1 MAECA
6 THSAAIITPVSRI
19 ADART
24 LLRDDLERIFSDA
37 NFAGAQ
43 WGVEVVSLDRGEI
56 LYERNSGRLS
66 MPASNNKILTVSSA
80 LLRLGP
86 NYRYVTRVMTDG
98 DVVGETLKGNL
109 VIVGAGDPSTAARF
123 REGDPFWVFKDW
135 AARLKEKGVR
145 ILEGDLLGDDRAF
158 GYSMLGAGWEWDDL
172 GYGYAAP
179 VSALQFN
186 ENLVA
191 LEISPGDTVG
201 SQATIKQLPLPDYL
215 TVECRVVTAA
225 PETEAQIEVARGR
238 ESNSIVLR
246 GAVPWKSKPTRQT
259 VAVESPVDYY
269 LRALKRTL
277 AEAGI
282 EVAAAQT
289 RAVRET
295 SARPLAPLWTYESPP
310 LAEIVKQTLKVS
322 QNLYAE
328 TLARTLGLALRGE
341 GSFAAGKAVVEEALR
356 DMAIE
361 NGSYAYVDGSGL
373 SRLDLVSADTMVRIF
388 KFMYRHKYFQQF
400 YDALPIAGVDGTIA
414 SRMKGTRA
422 ENNAHAKTGSI
433 AYVRSLSGYVRT
445 ADGEMLAFSMIA
457 NNFLV
462 PSRAAEYV
470 QDAAVERLANFT
482 RREEG
487 SR

>member
-1 MAECA
+1 MVGCA
-6 THSAAIITPVSRI
+6 LHSAVTTTPASRT
-19 ADART
+19 ADARA
-24 LLRDDLERIFSDA
+24 LLHDDLEHIFSDA

-66 MPASNNKILTVSSA
+66 MPASNNKVLTASSA
-80 LLRLGP
+80 LIRLGP
-86 NYRYVTRVMTDG
+86 NFRYVTRVMTDG
-98 DVVGETLKGNL
+98 DVSGDTLKGNL

-123 REGDPFWVFKDW
+123 REGDPFWVFKEW

-145 ILEGDLLGDDRAF
+145 ILGGDILGDDRAF
-158 GYSMLGAGWEWDDL
+158 GDSMLGAGWEWDDL
-172 GYGYAAP
+172 AYGYAAP

-186 ENLVA
+186 ENLVTI
-191 LEISPGDTVG
+191 EIFAGDTAG
-201 SQATIKQLPLPDYL
+201 SPATIKQLPLPDYL
-215 TVECRVVTAA
+215 TVECRIVTAA
-225 PETEAQIEVARGR
+225 SETEAQIDVERGKER
-238 ESNSIVLR
+238 NAIVLR

-269 LRALKRTL
+269 LRALKQTL
-277 AEAGI
+277 AAAGI
-282 EVAAAQT
+282 EVASAQT

-295 SARPLAPLWTYESPP
+295 NAQPLSLLWTHESPP
-310 LAEIVKQTLKVS
+310 LSEIVKQTLKVS

-328 TLARTLGLALRGE
+328 TLARTLGLALRGD
-341 GSFAAGKAVVEEALR
+341 GSFAAGKTVVEEALR

-373 SRLDLVSADTMVRIF
+373 SRQNLVSADTIVRIF

-400 YDALPIAGVDGTIA
+400 YDALPIAGVDGTIG

-422 ENNAHAKTGSI
+422 ENNAHAKTGEI

-482 RREEG
+482 RKNEE

>member
-1 MAECA
+1 MVGCA
-6 THSAAIITPVSRI
+6 LHSAVTITPASQI
-19 ADART
+19 ANARA
-24 LLRDDLERIFSDA
+24 LLHDDLDRIFSDA
-37 NFAGAQ
+37 NFASAQ

-66 MPASNNKILTVSSA
+66 MPASNNKILTASSA
-80 LLRLGP
+80 LIRLGP
-86 NYRYVTRVMTDG
+86 DFRYATRVMTDG
-98 DVVGETLKGNL
+98 EVVGETLKGNL

-123 REGDPFWVFKDW
+123 HEGDPFRVFNDW
-135 AARLKEKGVR
+135 AVRLKEKGVR
-145 ILEGDLLGDDRAF
+145 ILEGDILGDDRAF
-158 GYSMLGAGWEWDDL
+158 GDSMLGVGWEWDDL
-172 GYGYAAP
+172 AYGYAAP

-186 ENLVA
+186 ENLVT
-191 LEISPGDTVG
+191 LEISPGDAVG
-201 SQATIKQLPLPDYL
+201 SPATIKQLPLPDYL
-215 TVECRVVTAA
+215 AVECRVVTAA
-225 PETEAQIEVARGR
+225 PETEAQIDVARGK

-246 GAVPWKSKPTRQT
+246 GAVPWKSKPARQT

-269 LRALKRTL
+269 LRALKQAL
-277 AEAGI
+277 AGAGI

-289 RAVRET
+289 WALRET
-295 SARPLAPLWTYESPP
+295 SLRPLVLLWTHESPP

-361 NGSYAYVDGSGL
+361 SGSYAYVDGSGL

-388 KFMYRHKYFQQF
+388 KFMYRHRYFQQF
-400 YDALPIAGVDGTIA
+400 YDALPIAGVDGTIG

-445 ADGEMLAFSMIA
+445 ADGEMLVFSMIA

-462 PSRAAEYV
+462 SSRAAEYV
-470 QDAAVERLANFT
+470 QDAAVERLASFT
-482 RREEG
+482 RKEEK